1 MFKSSILNSVGLREK
16 SAFAVHDI
24 NGLKLL
30 TRLRLNCNHPNDL
43 KLWHKFDDTINWMC
57 QCNKESTTTQHYH
70 LRCDFYSIYR
80 LELLTDICALTH
92 SLKNILEENL
102 LKVLLYGAVEFSF
115 NINSETLQCTKK
127 FIKKQI
133 GLLAHYF
140 FLSSLNSPLIK
151 YLVFNIFYIYFMNN
165 LCTKFTVSGICL
177 I

>member
-1 MFKSSILNSVGLREK
+1 
-16 SAFAVHDI
+16 
-24 NGLKLL
+24 
-30 TRLRLNCNHPNDL
+30 
-43 KLWHKFDDTINWMC
+43 MC
-57 QCNKESTTTQHYH
+57 LCDKESTTTQHYH

-140 FLSSLNSPLIK
+140 FLSFLNSPLIK
-151 YLVFNIFYIYFMNN
+151 YLVFNVFHSYFMNN
-165 LCTKFTVSGICL
+165 LCTKFALAVKFTYFLYKFVVLCCL
-177 I
+177 ILLLSFSIALQLVSRCIL